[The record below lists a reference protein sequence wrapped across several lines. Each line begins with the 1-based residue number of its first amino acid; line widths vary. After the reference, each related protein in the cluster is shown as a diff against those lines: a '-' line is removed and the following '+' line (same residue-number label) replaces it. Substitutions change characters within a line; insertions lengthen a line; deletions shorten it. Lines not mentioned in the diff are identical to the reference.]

1 MPHADLITLPHL
13 LHRLPRLLLDLP
25 GIIKGLHIAS
35 RSRGERPGGLA
46 DCVEQAARRN
56 PNGVALIQGDEQLTY
71 AEFDRWANRL
81 AQRLRAGGLEQGDC
95 AVLLME
101 NRLELLACVTACAKL
116 GVAVALL
123 NTSQRGQVLAHSI
136 NLVKPRV
143 ALVGEELLE
152 AFVEVQD
159 SLNLPRDAR
168 YFLADRPTWRD
179 PGQAPA
185 GWHHLAAEQAG
196 LAEQAPTLSQPV
208 CADDPCFYIY
218 TSGTTGLPKAV
229 VFNHGRFLKGYGV
242 FGFGAVR
249 LGREDRLY
257 VSLPFY
263 HATAMVVC
271 WGSVLAGGAALI
283 MVRKFSA
290 SRFWD
295 EVRRHGATGFG
306 YVGELCRYLLDRPT
320 QVDDADNRVRV
331 MVGNGLR
338 PAIWQTFKQR
348 FGIERV
354 MELYASSEGNI
365 GFTNLL
371 NLDNT
376 VGFSPYPYAIV
387 HYDRDSEAPRRD
399 AQGRLQ
405 RVARG
410 EAGLLLGQITEKT
423 PFHGYT
429 DAGKTE
435 SCILRDVFEPGDAWF
450 NTGDL
455 MRDMGFRH
463 AQFVDRLGD
472 TFRWKGENVSTTQVE
487 AVLDSIDG
495 VSEAVVYGVE
505 IAGTNGRA
513 GMACIR
519 LDREP
524 ALVDFQA
531 LLAELRRE
539 LPAYAVPLF
548 LRLSEQMETTGTFK
562 HKKAPLKEQG
572 FDPTRCADPLYAW
585 LPGEERYV
593 PVDTELH
600 AAIQGGEYRY

>member
-1 MPHADLITLPHL
+1 MSHTDLITLPRL
-13 LHRLPRLLLDLP
+13 LTRLPRLLLDLP
-25 GIIKGLHIAS
+25 GIIKGLSIAS

-46 DCVEQAARRN
+46 GCVEQAARRN
-56 PNGVALIQGDEQLTY
+56 PQGVALIQGDEQLSY

-81 AQRLRAGGLEQGDC
+81 AHRLRAGGLEQGDC

-116 GVAVALL
+116 GVVVALL

-136 NLVKPRV
+136 NLVKPRL
-143 ALVGEELLE
+143 ALVGEELLG
-152 AFVEVQD
+152 AFEEVQD
-159 SLNLPRDAR
+159 SLELPATAR
-168 YFLADRPTWRD
+168 HFFADRPTWRD

-185 GWHHLAAEQAG
+185 GWQHPAAELQG
-196 LAEQAPTLSQPV
+196 LPEQAPPLARPV
-208 CADDPCFYIY
+208 LADDPCFYIY

-257 VSLPFY
+257 CSLPFY

-271 WGSVLAGGAALI
+271 WGSVLAGEAALI

-295 EVRRHGATGFG
+295 EVRRHGATAFG
-306 YVGELCRYLLDRPT
+306 YVGELCRYLLDRPL
-320 QVDDADNRVRV
+320 QADDVDNPIRV

-387 HYDRDSEAPRRD
+387 HYDRDSEAPSRD

-410 EAGLLLGQITEKT
+410 EAGLLLGQITAKT

-435 SCILRDVFEPGDAWF
+435 SCILRDVFEAGDAWF

-495 VSEAVVYGVE
+495 VGEAVVYGVE

-524 ALVDFQA
+524 AQVDFQA

-539 LPAYAVPLF
+539 LPAYAIPLF
-548 LRLSEQMETTGTFK
+548 LRLSAQMETTGTFK

-572 FDPTRCADPLYAW
+572 FDPARCADPLYAW

-593 PVDTELH
+593 PVDAELH
-600 AAIQGGEYRY
+600 AAIQGGTYRY